1 MLNFAQRNLR
11 IYFRQKAAVF
21 ASLLGVF
28 IIVALYALF
37 LGDAYTFEGAVNPKH
52 LMDTWMIAGII
63 AITPFTTSIGALG
76 AMVDDKVEGN
86 LNDFY
91 SSPVKRVKIVGGYV
105 LSSLTVGFILSLA
118 AFVLG
123 QAYIILRGGEL
134 LSALNMLYML
144 GAILLSVLLSG
155 TMGFLIVCF
164 VNGKNAYMIVSTVI
178 GSVTGFLT
186 GIYVPVGQMGENV
199 QWLVKLFPVTHT
211 SVIIRRIMCAQA
223 IEENFAGANEFAVE
237 YSRLM
242 GIHLEFGDRTMPIW
256 LHCVIVGGLSV
267 LFFVLAVLKVS
278 KEKRK

>member
-1 MLNFAQRNLR
+1 MFNFAQRNLR

-28 IIVALYALF
+28 IIVVLYALF
-37 LGDAYTFEGAVNPKH
+37 LGDAYTFDGAVNPKH

-76 AMVDDKVEGN
+76 AMVDDKVDGN

-91 SSPVKRVKIVGGYV
+91 SSPVNRVKIVGGYV
-105 LSSLTVGFILSLA
+105 ISGLTVGFILSVA

-123 QAYIILRGGEL
+123 QTYIVMRGGEL
-134 LSALNMLYML
+134 LSPLNMLYML

-164 VNGKNAYMIVSTVI
+164 INGKNAYMIVCTVI

-186 GIYVPVGQMGENV
+186 GIYVPVGQMDEKV

-223 IEENFAGANEFAVE
+223 IEENFSGMDAYAAE
-237 YSRLM
+237 YSCLM
-242 GIHLEFGDRTMPIW
+242 GIELEFGDWTMPIW
-256 LHCVIVGGLSV
+256 VHCVIVAL
-267 LFFVLAVLKVS
+267 LAVIFFILATLKVS
-278 KEKRK
+278 KEKRR

>member
-223 IEENFAGANEFAVE
+223 IEENFAGADEFAAE

-267 LFFVLAVLKVS
+267 LFFTLAVLKVS

>member
-28 IIVALYALF
+28 IIVVLYALF
-37 LGDAYTFEGAVNPKH
+37 LGDAYTFDGAVNPKH

-76 AMVDDKVEGN
+76 AMVDDKVDGN

-91 SSPVKRVKIVGGYV
+91 SSPVKRIKIVGGYV
-105 LSSLTVGFILSLA
+105 ISGLTVGFLLSLA

-123 QAYIILRGGEL
+123 QAYIVLRGGEL

-164 VNGKNAYMIVSTVI
+164 INGKNAYMIICTVI

-186 GIYVPVGQMGENV
+186 GIYVPVGQMDEKV

-223 IEENFAGANEFAVE
+223 IEENFAGMDAYADE
-237 YSRLM
+237 YCRLM
-242 GIHLEFGDRTMPIW
+242 GIHLEFSDRTMPMW
-256 LHCVIVGGLSV
+256 AHCVIAAALAAVFFTASV
-267 LFFVLAVLKVS
+267 IKVS

>member
-28 IIVALYALF
+28 IIVVLYALF
-37 LGDAYTFEGAVNPKH
+37 LGDAYSFEGAVNPKH

-76 AMVDDKVEGN
+76 AMVDDKVDGN
-86 LNDFY
+86 LGDFY
-91 SSPVKRVKIVGGYV
+91 SSPVRRVKIVGGYV
-105 LSSLTVGFILSLA
+105 LSGLSVGFILSVA

-123 QAYIILRGGEL
+123 EAYIVMRGGEL
-134 LSALNMLYML
+134 LSLFNMLCML
-144 GAILLSVLLSG
+144 GAILLSVLLSC

-164 VNGKNAYMIVSTVI
+164 INSKNAYMIVCTVI

-186 GIYVPVGQMGENV
+186 GVYVPVGQMGENV

-211 SVIIRRIMCAQA
+211 SVIIRRVMCSQA
-223 IEENFAGANEFAVE
+223 IEENFAGMDEYAAE
-237 YSRLM
+237 YSRMM
-242 GIHLEFGDRTMPIW
+242 GISLEFGDWVMPIW
-256 LHCVIVGGLSV
+256 VHCVIVT
-267 LFFVLAVLKVS
+267 VLAVIFFALATLRVS
-278 KEKRK
+278 KEKRR